1 MDMQASQRENNMRSA
16 LSTGTRKFVFE
27 IKRLCPEEDQMR
39 SGNMKTRLLLVDDH
53 AVVRSGLRMLLGS
66 HAELE
71 IAGEAGTAEDALQKA
86 GELRPDL
93 ILMDI
98 GLPDKTGIE
107 ATREIKRN
115 FPDVRILALTIH
127 EDEEYFFQML
137 DAGASGYVP
146 KRAAPEE
153 LLSAIRVAAAGEVY
167 LYPSMAKLLVR
178 DFLNIERPA
187 GERPNLDGLT
197 DREREVLTHLAE
209 GVSNDEIAVT
219 LVISPRTVE
228 RHRENIMRKL
238 NLHSRSE
245 LVRYAIRKG
254 IIKA

>member
-1 MDMQASQRENNMRSA
+1 M
-16 LSTGTRKFVFE
+16 
-27 IKRLCPEEDQMR
+27 I
-39 SGNMKTRLLLVDDH
+39 RLLLVDDH
-53 AVVRSGLRMLLGS
+53 AVVRSGLRMLLSGQKDM
-66 HAELE
+66 E
-71 IAGEAGTAEDALQKA
+71 IVGEAETAEAALQKT
-86 GELRPDL
+86 GDVNPDV

-107 ATREIKRN
+107 ATRQIKIR
-115 FPDVRILALTIH
+115 FPAVKIVALTIH

-153 LLSAIRVAAAGEVY
+153 LITAIRAAAAGEVY
-167 LYPSMAKLLVR
+167 LYPSLAKLLVR
-178 DFLNIERPA
+178 DFLSAERPA
-187 GERPNLDGLT
+187 EEKLNLDGLT

-209 GVSNDEIAVT
+209 GASNEEIALA
-219 LVISPRTVE
+219 LVISPKTVE
-228 RHRENIMRKL
+228 RHRENIMKKL

>member
-1 MDMQASQRENNMRSA
+1 M
-16 LSTGTRKFVFE
+16 T
-27 IKRLCPEEDQMR
+27 I
-39 SGNMKTRLLLVDDH
+39 RLLLVDDH
-53 AVVRSGLRMLLGS
+53 AVVRTGLKMLLGGQ
-66 HAELE
+66 EDVE
-71 IAGEAGTAEDALQKA
+71 IVGEAGSAAEALT
-86 GELRPDL
+86 ETERVHPTV

-107 ATREIKRN
+107 ATREIKAK
-115 FPDVRILALTIH
+115 FPNVSIVALTIH

-137 DAGASGYVP
+137 NAGAAGYVP

-153 LLSAIRVAAAGEVY
+153 LITAIRAAASGEVY
-167 LYPSMAKLLVR
+167 LYPSMAKWLVR
-178 DFLNIERPA
+178 DYLNTDRPA
-187 GERPNLDGLT
+187 GEKANLDGLT
-197 DREREVLTHLAE
+197 DREHEVFTKLAE
-209 GVSNDEIAVT
+209 GASNQEIAET
-219 LVISPRTVE
+219 LFISPKTVE